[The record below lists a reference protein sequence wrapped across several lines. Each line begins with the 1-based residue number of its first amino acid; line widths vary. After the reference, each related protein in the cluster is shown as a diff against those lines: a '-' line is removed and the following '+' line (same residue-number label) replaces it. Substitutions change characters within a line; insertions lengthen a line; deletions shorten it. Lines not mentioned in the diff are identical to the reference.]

1 VIEATTDRTVDL
13 SHLLVRVRRRWPTML
28 GVTAVVLGGA
38 LASGL
43 ATPATYS
50 ATASVAVSP
59 IRFSTAAGTWYT
71 QDVNISTEQ
80 AALGSRQVADIASA
94 ALHGSV
100 DASTLVRAAS
110 VTAPQGSDVL
120 QLTVA
125 ANDPRRAASWAN
137 ALAGAYLT
145 FRAQSAQQA
154 AQSTLASVDVQIAA
168 TKPAFVK
175 TMTSLQAQRT
185 ALQHVGDGT
194 ARVIG
199 AAVAPS
205 APSSQGLQS
214 FVVGGLVGGLL
225 LGALAALLRD
235 LLDTRARFGRR
246 FGEVLDAETVELRDD
261 EDETARSVLRAV
273 RRAAGDEPVVV
284 TVTAASG
291 SADALLDHIADY
303 AQRTGQ
309 RVRVVGADR
318 LPAEQLDGRFGF
330 EPQPSDEIVL
340 LDARHVTSATRLAV
354 LGDASDAA
362 IVVGDASARVRDLR
376 SLARSLRSGGPVR
389 LVPVYLARPAARP
402 ATRSR
407 RVRKPVAVTPSA

>member
-1 VIEATTDRTVDL
+1 MIEATPDRTVDL
-13 SHLLVRVRRRWPTML
+13 SHLLVRVGRRWPTVL

-38 LASGL
+38 LAAGL
-43 ATPATYS
+43 TTPASYS

-59 IRFSTAAGTWYT
+59 IRFATAAGTWYT

-80 AALGSRQVADIASA
+80 AALGSRQVADLASA

-100 DASTLVRAAS
+100 DASTLVRSTS
-110 VTAPQGSDVL
+110 VAAPQGSDVL
-120 QLTVA
+120 QVTVD
-125 ANDPRRAASWAN
+125 ANDPRHAATWAN
-137 ALAGAYLT
+137 ALASAYLT

-154 AQSTLASVDVQIAA
+154 AQSTLASIDVQIAA
-168 TKPAFVK
+168 TDPTYLK
-175 TMTSLQAQRT
+175 TLTGLKAQRT

-235 LLDTRARFGRR
+235 LVDRRVRFGRR
-246 FGEVLDAETVELRDD
+246 FGDVLGAETVELRDD
-261 EDETARSVLRAV
+261 DDETARAVLRAV
-273 RRAAGDEPVVV
+273 RRSAGEEPVVV
-284 TVTAASG
+284 AVTAASG

-303 AQRTGQ
+303 ALRTGQ
-309 RVRVVGADR
+309 RVRVVGADH

-330 EPQPSDEIVL
+330 VPQPSDEIVL
-340 LDARHVTSATRLAV
+340 LDARHVTSVTRLAV
-354 LGDASDAA
+354 LGDASDAVL
-362 IVVGDASARVRDLR
+362 VVGDASARVRDLR
-376 SLARSLRSGGPVR
+376 GLARALRSGGPVR
-389 LVPVYLARPAARP
+389 VVPVFLNRSAGRP
-402 ATRSR
+402 ATRAR
-407 RVRKPVAVTPSA
+407 RVRKPVVAPSA